1 MIDSKT
7 ISAVIDGNPQAFE
20 KVYLQTHDKAYSIA
34 YRILK
39 DEYEAEDIV
48 QDAYLTMIEKLCD
61 LKEAERL
68 EGWFYRIVQ
77 NGAKDNLRKR
87 HAEVFSSFDND
98 EEDFQFSDTIVS
110 DYTPFDPEATADYEE
125 LKRIMDGFVM
135 GLPEMQR
142 KCILLRFRG
151 DKKISEIA
159 QMLGIPEAT
168 VKSNLNYG
176 KRKIEGEV
184 RALEKQGVKLYS
196 LTPLTVIAFLRW
208 MWGKP
213 AASAVTAGIKAASAT
228 AAAGAA
234 ATASGGAAAASGGAA
249 AAGGGTAVG
258 AASSAGG
265 AAAAAKTGLALGVK
279 KLIAGVC
286 AAAVVGGGTAG
297 VLLSQPE
304 KQLEKIVTVEKEGR
318 YEDVFPRSY
327 CLPQISDSEHD
338 WTELNQGLQL
348 AYESW
353 ESSSSYHSE
362 HPEEFKTKV
371 GEEFYQIMTSGKY
384 PGRTDC
390 RFAFYLSPPFLIVNS
405 GTGYWNYGLPT
416 ESPPLSDDQAIAF
429 IKSRGMYCMD
439 TGKSAT
445 HEDMRKYLGLTE
457 EAYLQML
464 HNNLDEA
471 LETEYKRSLELIPE
485 DVPAEY
491 VQDEMQQQATRRDT
505 LSAIGHSLIGSDT
518 FSWNYPCIYYFN
530 GSFYLELFDDVL
542 YDALFKAATSTSRE
556 EYYSTHYDHPSILI
570 PICEAT
576 VTETAYCAFGET
588 KVYSGMYDPEAPFTY
603 T

>member
-77 NGAKDNLRKR
+77 NGAKDNLRKH

-213 AASAVTAGIKAASAT
+213 AASAVSAGIKAASAT
-228 AAAGAA
+228 AAA
-234 ATASGGAAAASGGAA
+234 ASGGAAAAASGGAA

-258 AASSAGG
+258 VASGAGG
-265 AAAAAKTGLALGVK
+265 AAAAAKTGLALGAK

-286 AAAVVGGGTAG
+286 AALVVGGGTAG

-304 KQLEKIVTVEKEGR
+304 KQLEKIVTIEKEGR

-327 CLPQISDSEHD
+327 CLPQISDPEHD
-338 WTELNQGLQL
+338 WTELNQQLQA
-348 AYESW
+348 AYDRW
-353 ESSSSYHSE
+353 EFSFNHHIE
-362 HPEEFKTKV
+362 HLEEFKAEV
-371 GEEFYQIMTSGKY
+371 GEDYVREFADGKQ
-384 PGRTDC
+384 PERTNC
-390 RFAFYLSPPFLIVNS
+390 SFTISVVPPFLGVLM
-405 GTGYWNYGLPT
+405 GTGVTIEPWFVGET
-416 ESPPLSDDQAIAF
+416 ERAYYQDRSYEQAVEEMKYSYSGHAY
-429 IKSRGMYCMD
+429 SLN
-439 TGKSAT
+439 TGKPVT
-445 HEDMRKYLGLTE
+445 HEDVMQYLHLTE
-457 EAYLQML
+457 EEYLQML
-464 HNNLDEA
+464 HDCYEEKANESADQKLSQISQDDPRYADKVRNL
-471 LETEYKRSLELIPE
+471 
-485 DVPAEY
+485 
-491 VQDEMQQQATRRDT
+491 EMKKA
-505 LSAIGHSLIGSDT
+505 AGHRLIGSDAL
-518 FSWNYPCIYYFN
+518 SWQYPLIQV
-530 GSFYLELFDDVL
+530 GSRFQITLFDDEVFEAYHLARKTGDWTALPDEYEHPIVL
-542 YDALFKAATSTSRE
+542 IS
-556 EYYSTHYDHPSILI
+556 
-570 PICEAT
+570 
-576 VTETAYCAFGET
+576 FGEAERT
-588 KVYSGMYDPEAPFTY
+588 EVGYYEYGRTEIRTGSNLNLR
-603 T
+603 